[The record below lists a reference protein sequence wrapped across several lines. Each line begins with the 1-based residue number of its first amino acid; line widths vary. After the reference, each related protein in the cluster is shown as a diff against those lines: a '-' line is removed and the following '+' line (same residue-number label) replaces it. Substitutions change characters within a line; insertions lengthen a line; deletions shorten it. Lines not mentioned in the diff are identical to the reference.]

1 MWENLFNNREN
12 KIYCKYLLLN
22 KWSKQI
28 YFFVFI
34 FFIFLFEFI
43 NFLQNLLAFCLFYGN
58 LPNHYKSRGAII
70 ISIFSEWIT
79 KKKKERNS
87 CRNQIKV
94 VLFGWWRARKG
105 RHCHSFSD

>member
-34 FFIFLFEFI
+34 FFIFLFKFI
-43 NFLQNLLAFCLFYGN
+43 KFL
-58 LPNHYKSRGAII
+58 
-70 ISIFSEWIT
+70 
-79 KKKKERNS
+79 
-87 CRNQIKV
+87 
-94 VLFGWWRARKG
+94 
-105 RHCHSFSD
+105 